1 MSGFEDKLQFRSGFG
16 QSHWERD
23 VNRHSYLLPSH
34 SFVGASTRYGE
45 YRLVKMTTMP
55 MVAWLR

>member
-1 MSGFEDKLQFRSGFG
+1 MNGFEDKLLFESGFG
-16 QSHWERD
+16 RSHKERD

-45 YRLVKMTTMP
+45 TRLVNMTTVP
-55 MVAWLR
+55 MAVSLL

>member
-1 MSGFEDKLQFRSGFG
+1 MSDFEDKLLFGSGFG
-16 QSHWERD
+16 RSHKERD

-45 YRLVKMTTMP
+45 TRLVKMTIMP
-55 MVAWLR
+55 MAASLR